1 MTQHTSESVS
11 LSPCGRV
18 GIIPV
23 GSESNQCARRVST
36 RGHATMTERDH
47 RKRRLKLTELQLRII
62 KTALSIVTT
71 LLAIWQAF

>member
-1 MTQHTSESVS
+1 MGAEFNE
-11 LSPCGRV
+11 R
-18 GIIPV
+18 
-23 GSESNQCARRVST
+23 ARRVST